1 MKFRYSAVDRQGKK
15 QRGWVE
21 APSRRLAWQKLTG
34 NNWQVITLKP
44 TTESAAIAFS
54 SRKPVAL
61 RGSDLVIFTRQLAT
75 LLSAALPL
83 EDALLTI
90 SQQCEKPAQQKL
102 VQQLRQQVL
111 EGRAFSEA
119 LASQKTFNRLFC
131 AVVAAGESSG
141 KLSLVLTRLADH
153 TEQSQKIKSKLIQA
167 LLYPL
172 LLTLIAIAVI
182 AILLTS
188 VVPKVVEQFLYL
200 KAELPLSTR
209 MLLTLSEGVQTAGPI
224 LLLLCAGLGVLAKRL
239 LKDAQRRRRWDRLL
253 LILPVIGKASLNL
266 NTAHYA
272 KTLSILSASAVP
284 LLEAMQVSASV
295 VNNSYARWQLAQAQ
309 ERVREGAELS
319 HALTKSG
326 LFSPMM
332 RHIVASGERSGELDS
347 MLGRAADIQ
356 EEAFLHQLNVMV
368 SLFTPLLIVAMAGM
382 VFFIVLAILQP
393 IMQMNSLAG

>member
-1 MKFRYSAVDRQGKK
+1 MRFRYSAVDRQGKK
-15 QRGWVE
+15 QRGWID
-21 APSRRLAWQKLTG
+21 APSRRLACQSLLEKNLQVTAIKQSDEASALPFFPGKHPMRG
-34 NNWQVITLKP
+34 N
-44 TTESAAIAFS
+44 
-54 SRKPVAL
+54 
-61 RGSDLVIFTRQLAT
+61 DLVIFTRQLAT

-83 EDALLTI
+83 EDALQTI
-90 SQQCEKPAQQKL
+90 AQQCEKTAQQKV

-119 LASQKTFNRLFC
+119 LGGYKKTFSRLYR

-141 KLSLVLTRLADH
+141 KLALVLTRLADH
-153 TEQSQKIKSKLIQA
+153 TEQSQKIKSKLLQA

-182 AILLTS
+182 VILLTS
-188 VVPKVVEQFLYL
+188 VVPKVVEQFIYL
-200 KAELPLSTR
+200 KAELPVTTR
-209 MLLTLSEGVQTAGPI
+209 ILLAISEGLATWGIAMLMMIVLFTLLVRYLLKKPRYRRQFDRFFLTLPA
-224 LLLLCAGLGVLAKRL
+224 C
-239 LKDAQRRRRWDRLL
+239 
-253 LILPVIGKASLNL
+253 GKVSLNL
-266 NTAHYA
+266 NIAHYA

-284 LLEAMQVSASV
+284 LLEAMQISALV
-295 VNNSYARWQLAQAQ
+295 VNNSHARQELIHAQ

-332 RHIVASGERSGELDS
+332 RHMIASGERSGELDN
-347 MLGRAADIQ
+347 MLGRAVDIQ
-356 EEAFLHQLNVMV
+356 QETFMNQITTMV
-368 SLFTPLLIVAMAGM
+368 SLFTPLLIIVMAGM